1 MEVAHNSWL
10 VALSIAVAIVVSYTA
25 LGLGARVAA
34 AKGTA
39 GRVWLVLGALSMGIG
54 VWSMHFIGMLALA
67 MPIKLTYSVPTTL
80 ASLGVAIFTSGFA
93 LRIASAPRLD
103 AARHFICSIVMG
115 AGIAAMHYTGMAAI
129 MIAPGLQYA
138 ILPVAASLLI
148 AVVASWLAL
157 WLTFVLRSNELRHV
171 RAARLGAAVLMGCA
185 IAGMHYTAMQA
196 VLIAPGAICVGGMAL
211 DQSWF
216 ASCIAVVT
224 LGILGITILSS
235 LFDAHMASRARIYAA
250 SIERADKAL
259 LHQATHDSL
268 TGLPNRGVFLDS
280 LRQAVERV
288 RRGEQ
293 AALGVLFLD
302 LDRFKFVNDTQGHEA
317 GDELLRQVAA
327 RLTSAIRVQQADDGR
342 PGDVV
347 SRFGGDEF
355 LILLNRLPGAGDAKL
370 IAERLQR
377 LLASTY
383 QIHGREVHCSASIGL
398 VTDRLGGVSADDI
411 VRNADVAMYEAK
423 RGGRAGTI
431 QFSSTMHERI
441 SRQVMI
447 ESSLRHAIGSDDLQ
461 VVYQPILSL
470 ATGRLASVEALVRWE
485 HPILG
490 AVPPSEFIPIAEDSG
505 LIVQLDRWVREQAC
519 SAMRHWLSVDPQRA
533 PETVSVNVSRVEL
546 AQAGEFRVRIADL
559 LRAMELPAAR
569 LQLEVTER
577 NVMRNPQAALKLM
590 RDLKA
595 LGVKIAMDD
604 FGTDA
609 SSLSVLRTYPFD
621 VVKIDRSFLEGL
633 LNVESVQ
640 AVMHA
645 TIGLIE
651 RLGMASV
658 VEGIEEPAQRT
669 LLRAMGCGYGQGWL
683 FSRPVPA
690 DKVLELAERLQQ
702 AAEEQGSSARSGIR
716 PHMRLVGS

>member
-1 MEVAHNSWL
+1 MQFTHNSWL
-10 VALSIAVAIVVSYTA
+10 VALSITVASVVSYTA

-39 GRVWLVLGALSMGIG
+39 GRVWLLLGALSMGIG
-54 VWSMHFIGMLALA
+54 VW
-67 MPIKLTYSVPTTL
+67 
-80 ASLGVAIFTSGFA
+80 
-93 LRIASAPRLD
+93 
-103 AARHFICSIVMG
+103 
-115 AGIAAMHYTGMAAI
+115 AMHYTGMSII
-129 MIAPGLQYA
+129 MIAPGFQYA
-138 ILPVAASLLI
+138 IVPVATSLLI
-148 AVVASWLAL
+148 AVAASWVAL
-157 WLTFVLRSNELRHV
+157 WLTFVLRSNALRHV
-171 RAARLGAAVLMGCA
+171 RLARLGAAVLMGST
-185 IAGMHYTAMQA
+185 IAGMHYTGMAA
-196 VLIAPGAICVGGMAL
+196 VLVAPGA
-211 DQSWF
+211 
-216 ASCIAVVT
+216 SCLAVVA

-235 LFDAHMASRARIYAA
+235 LFDAHMASRARLYAA
-250 SIERADKAL
+250 SIERANRAL

-268 TGLPNRGVFLDS
+268 TGLPNRARFLDR

-288 RRGEQ
+288 GTGEQ

-302 LDRFKFVNDTQGHEA
+302 LDRFKFVNDTQGHKA

-327 RLTSAIRVQQADDGR
+327 RLTAEIGAGEVDADGQ
-342 PGDVV
+342 PGDIV

-355 LILLNRLPGAGDAKL
+355 LILLNRLPRAEDAKS
-370 IAERLQR
+370 IAERLQVV
-377 LLASTY
+377 LASTY

-411 VRNADVAMYEAK
+411 IRNADVAMYEAK
-423 RGGRAGTI
+423 RAGRAGTI
-431 QFSSTMHERI
+431 QFSTTMHDRI

-461 VVYQPILSL
+461 VVYQPIMSL
-470 ATGRLASVEALVRWE
+470 ATGRLVSVEALVRWQ

-490 AVPPSEFIPIAEDSG
+490 AVPPAEFIPIAEDSG

-519 SAMRHWLSVDPQRA
+519 RAMKHWHTVDPRRA
-533 PETVSVNVSRVEL
+533 PETVSINVSRVEL
-546 AQAGEFRVRIADL
+546 AQSDEFRAQIADL
-559 LRAMELPAAR
+559 LRAVRMPATH

-577 NVMRNPQAALKLM
+577 NVMRNPEAALKLTH
-590 RDLKA
+590 DLKSM
-595 LGVKIAMDD
+595 GVRIAMDD

-633 LNVESVQ
+633 LSGRSQQ

-658 VEGIEEPAQRT
+658 VEGIEEPAQQAM
-669 LLRAMGCGYGQGWL
+669 LRSMGCGYGQGWL

-690 DKVLELAERLQQ
+690 EKVLELAAQLQQ
-702 AAEEQGSSARSGIR
+702 HAAADRGSGVRSGSH
-716 PHMRLVGS
+716 PHMRLVGG